1 MIRRRTSIRAGR
13 ADFDG
18 SVSRTARNSGC
29 YKRGICCA
37 EGTCHRIGVGGVKP
51 ARNYLLTKPR
61 HNLWMSRY
69 RRMYV
74 PGCTYYFT
82 VNLAERGSNLLIREI
97 GLLRCRSPRTPNQ
110 V

>member
-37 EGTCHRIGVGGVKP
+37 EGTCHRVGVGGVKP

-74 PGCTYYFT
+74 PDCTYSALT
-82 VNLAERGSNLLIREI
+82 
-97 GLLRCRSPRTPNQ
+97 
-110 V
+110 